1 MPGTCRGGS
10 FEKRE
15 IAIGKKLLIGIV
27 MGWKDCETRSA
38 TKERWNERKFE
49 GKTAR
54 KNERRKQT
62 MHHGMNDLFSE

>member
-49 GKTAR
+49 GKTPR
-54 KNERRKQT
+54 KKE
-62 MHHGMNDLFSE
+62 

>member
-1 MPGTCRGGS
+1 MYQVVPGTCRGGS

-49 GKTAR
+49 GKTPR
-54 KNERRKQT
+54 KKE
-62 MHHGMNDLFSE
+62 

>member
-1 MPGTCRGGS
+1 VPGTCRGGS

-54 KNERRKQT
+54 KNE
-62 MHHGMNDLFSE
+62 